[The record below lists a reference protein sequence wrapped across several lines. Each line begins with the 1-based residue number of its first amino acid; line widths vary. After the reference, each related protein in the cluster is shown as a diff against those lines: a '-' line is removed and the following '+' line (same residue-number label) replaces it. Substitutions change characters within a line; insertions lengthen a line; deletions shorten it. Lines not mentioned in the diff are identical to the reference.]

1 MSSFTE
7 MPYIYDQTRD
17 KNENLR
23 PENDSDLKMKKM
35 IQAKIDSG
43 AFSDRLRVKL
53 IVDIFYSIQH

>member
-1 MSSFTE
+1 

-43 AFSDRLRVKL
+43 VLSDRLRVKL
-53 IVDIFYSIQH
+53 IVNILYSIQH